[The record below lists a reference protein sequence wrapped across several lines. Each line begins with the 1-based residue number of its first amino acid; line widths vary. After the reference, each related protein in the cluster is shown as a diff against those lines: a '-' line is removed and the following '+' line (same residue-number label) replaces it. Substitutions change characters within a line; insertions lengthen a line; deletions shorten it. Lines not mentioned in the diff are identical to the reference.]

1 MGEAGKTYWLDSFTG
16 TTWREFLDAG
26 GEITGFRASRRKI
39 AGSIKPGDVF
49 LCYLTGVKRWVGALE
64 VIEPTDAG
72 GQIWSFE
79 AFPVRF
85 RVKPLV
91 LLTPET
97 GVPME
102 QLEGKVWFFT
112 KPEDAPGYK
121 AFVRSSP
128 NRFKKPADGAL
139 LMDLLKAAEA
149 NPVKRKVSQA
159 ALNRKPYFRAE
170 TQIGKKTVSTVVSVP
185 DAGDEAAGD
194 TEADETKTPSDHLRL
209 QANLL
214 AIGAEMGLDV
224 WVARNDRGRVY
235 EGQPLGEFENMLDDL
250 PTQFNEATQATIELI
265 DVLWLKGNSIVAAFE
280 IECTTS
286 VYSGLLR
293 MSDLLALQPNLDIK
307 LYIVAPDDRR
317 DKVDREIKRP
327 TFMLRPKP
335 LNTVCGFLPFSTLM
349 EKVEGIRKL
358 GIAGSLSPGFL
369 EKTAEYFNIAE

>member
-265 DVLWLKGNSIVAAFE
+265 DVLWLKGNSIV
-280 IECTTS
+280 
-286 VYSGLLR
+286 
-293 MSDLLALQPNLDIK
+293 DIK